1 MRFWC
6 ISTPKKKRNEKT
18 TFFFNEPNE
27 IAEHIEVRMENE
39 TIWIYKK
46 MVSTLIY
53 QIPFCYLNDSFA

>member
-1 MRFWC
+1 VKKKLLLVRFWC

-39 TIWIYKK
+39 TIWI
-46 MVSTLIY
+46 
-53 QIPFCYLNDSFA
+53 